1 MERLIH
7 YCQNQLNI
15 NLTKN
20 QVEAFNQYQEELI
33 KWNQIMNLTAIATP
47 SEIEV
52 KHFIDS
58 LTCLLA
64 MDISKPITIIDVGT
78 GAGFPGIP
86 LKIIYPAIALTLAE
100 SVGKKAEFCQ
110 HIVTILSLKQ
120 TTILSSRIENIGQD
134 PNHRET
140 YDYALARAVAR
151 LSTLAEYLLPLVK
164 VGGHVIAQKG
174 KNIKDELNAAQNA
187 IGILGGE
194 LETTINLQLTYV
206 NEDRS
211 LVVLRKIRP
220 TTSKYPRRPGI
231 PSKKPLI

>member
-7 YCQNQLNI
+7 YCHNQLKI

-20 QVEAFNQYQEELI
+20 QIEAFNQYQEELI

-47 SEIEV
+47 ADIEV

-64 MDISKPITIIDVGT
+64 MNCTKPTKIIDVGT

-86 LKIIYPAIALTLAE
+86 LKIVCPSIRLTLTE

-110 HIVTILSLKQ
+110 RIVSMLDLKQ
-120 TTILSSRIENIGQD
+120 TTVLSTRIENIGQD
-134 PNHRET
+134 PNHREI
-140 YDYALARAVAR
+140 YDYALARAVAS
-151 LSTLAEYLLPLVK
+151 LPTLAEYLLPMVK
-164 VGGHVIAQKG
+164 VEGHVIAQKG
-174 KNIKDELNAAQNA
+174 KNIKAELLESHNA
-187 IGILGGE
+187 IEILGGE
-194 LETTINLQLTYV
+194 IETTINLQLPYV
-206 NEDRS
+206 NEDRN
-211 LVVLRKIRP
+211 LIIIRKVSP
-220 TTSKYPRRPGI
+220 TSSKYPRRPGI